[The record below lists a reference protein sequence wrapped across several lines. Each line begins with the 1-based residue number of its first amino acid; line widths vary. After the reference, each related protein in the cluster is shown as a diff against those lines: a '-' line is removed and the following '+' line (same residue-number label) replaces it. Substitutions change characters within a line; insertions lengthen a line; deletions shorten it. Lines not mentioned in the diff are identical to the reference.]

1 MSIREQI
8 QHQVENVDFE
18 DVCPHL
24 IKDYP
29 DKVNERIYEFL
40 KEYRV
45 DTSEVD
51 ISHFKEGRGED
62 YQIYD
67 VHYKRIAKVQN

>member
-1 MSIREQI
+1 MYDIIKIELIRKGGHMSIREQI

-29 DKVNERIYEFL
+29 DKVNDPEEF
-40 KEYRV
+40 
-45 DTSEVD
+45 
-51 ISHFKEGRGED
+51 
-62 YQIYD
+62 
-67 VHYKRIAKVQN
+67 